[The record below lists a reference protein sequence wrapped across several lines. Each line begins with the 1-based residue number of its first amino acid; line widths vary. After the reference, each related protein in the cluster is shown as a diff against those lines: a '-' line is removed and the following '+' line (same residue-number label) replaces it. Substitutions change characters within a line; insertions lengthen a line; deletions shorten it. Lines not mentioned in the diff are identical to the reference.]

1 MVRSVVDG
9 HSRGNSVS
17 VMPKAYRGPS
27 RPAGRAVLASI
38 VTVFLLAA
46 CSSSGSG
53 SSSGTTAT
61 TVSAAQAGLRMNQL
75 QVLGMH
81 NAYHIEP
88 SAADLAKYVA
98 VSPDAA
104 TLAYSHDPLD
114 QQFDHQG
121 IRQVELD
128 ITQDPTGEKF
138 RPKGVVGSKVFHIE
152 AIDEGSTC
160 LTLVECLTVVKTWS
174 DAHQDAIPLGI
185 QLEIKDNGVLTPAQY
200 DSIDAEIRSV
210 FPPDRLITPDDV
222 RGSAPTLEQAV
233 LTTGWPL
240 LDDSRGKVMFV
251 LDNREDEY
259 TAGGHPSLEGRVA
272 FPPSTPG
279 KPDAAFLKENDPSG
293 ANLTRIQDEV
303 RQGYMIR
310 TRADSEVTTPTSG
323 DTTQREA
330 AFASGAQWVS
340 TDYPLPGM
348 AARYNGSTYV
358 AQIPGGTPARCNP
371 INAPAGCESSWF
383 EAVPVSTSGVT
394 PSTG

>member
-1 MVRSVVDG
+1 ML
-9 HSRGNSVS
+9 
-17 VMPKAYRGPS
+17 AL
-27 RPAGRAVLASI
+27 VL
-38 VTVFLLAA
+38 VTGLAA
-46 CSSSGSG
+46 AVAGCSSSGSG
-53 SSSGTTAT
+53 GSSAGGVTAT
-61 TVSAAQAGLRMNQL
+61 TESAAQADLRINQL

-81 NAYHIEP
+81 NAYHVEP
-88 SAADLAKYVA
+88 TPENLAKYIA
-98 VSPDAA
+98 ISAEAA

-114 QQFDHQG
+114 QQFQNQG

-128 ITQDPTGEKF
+128 ITQDPTGQKF

-174 DAHQDAIPLGI
+174 DAHPDAIPIGI
-185 QLEIKDNGVLTPAQY
+185 QLEIKDNNPLTPAQF

-210 FPPDRLITPDDV
+210 FPPDRLIPPDDV
-222 RGSAPTLEQAV
+222 RGGKPTLESAV
-233 LTTGWPL
+233 LTTGWPRL
-240 LDDSRGKVMFV
+240 ADSRGKVMFV

-279 KPDAAFLKENDPSG
+279 KPDAAFLKENDPTG
-293 ANLTRIQDEV
+293 TNLARIQDEV
-303 RQGYMIR
+303 RKGYMIR

-330 AFASGAQWVS
+330 ALASGAQWVS

-348 AARYNGSTYV
+348 TARYNGSTYV

-371 INAPAGCESSWF
+371 INGPSGCENSWI
-383 EAVPVSTSGVT
+383 ENSPIPPTSPSTSST

>member
-1 MVRSVVDG
+1 MSLKVRA
-9 HSRGNSVS
+9 RRT
-17 VMPKAYRGPS
+17 AW
-27 RPAGRAVLASI
+27 AG
-38 VTVFLLAA
+38 LAA
-46 CSSSGSG
+46 ACLVGAVVGCSSSGTDGASG
-53 SSSGTTAT
+53 GGASAT
-61 TVSAAQAGLRMNQL
+61 TMSPAQADLRINQL

-81 NAYHIEP
+81 NAYHLEP
-88 SAADLAKYVA
+88 SPENLAKYIA
-98 VSPDAA
+98 VSADAA

-114 QQFDHQG
+114 QQFQSQG

-128 ITQDPTGEKF
+128 ITQDPTGQKF

-152 AIDEGSTC
+152 SIDEGSTC

-174 DAHQDAIPLGI
+174 DAHQDAIPLGV
-185 QLEIKDNGVLTPAQY
+185 QLEIKDNNPLTPAQF

-222 RGSAPTLEQAV
+222 RGDKPTLESAV
-233 LTTGWPL
+233 LTTGWPRL
-240 LDDSRGKVMFV
+240 EDSRGKVMFV

-272 FPPSTPG
+272 FAPSTPG

-293 ANLTRIQDEV
+293 ANLARIQDEV
-303 RQGYMIR
+303 RKGYLIR

-330 AFASGAQWVS
+330 ALASGAQWVS

-371 INAPAGCESSWF
+371 INGPAGCENSWIETSPIPTPTAGSST
-383 EAVPVSTSGVT
+383 P

>member
-1 MVRSVVDG
+1 MALKVHARRTAWAGLVAACLVGVVVG
-9 HSRGNSVS
+9 
-17 VMPKAYRGPS
+17 
-27 RPAGRAVLASI
+27 
-38 VTVFLLAA
+38 
-46 CSSSGSG
+46 CSSSGTNGASG
-53 SSSGTTAT
+53 GGASVTTM
-61 TVSAAQAGLRMNQL
+61 SPAQADLRINQL

-81 NAYHIEP
+81 NAYHVEP
-88 SAADLAKYVA
+88 TPENLAKYIA
-98 VSPDAA
+98 VSAEAA

-114 QQFDHQG
+114 QQFQNQG

-128 ITQDPTGEKF
+128 ITQDPTGQKF

-174 DAHQDAIPLGI
+174 DANQDAIPLGV
-185 QLEIKDNGVLTPAQY
+185 QLEIKDNNPLTPAQF

-222 RGSAPTLEQAV
+222 RGDKPTLESAV
-233 LTTGWPL
+233 LTTGWPRL
-240 LDDSRGKVMFV
+240 EDSRGKVMFV

-293 ANLTRIQDEV
+293 ANLARIQDEV
-303 RQGYMIR
+303 RKGYLIR

-330 AFASGAQWVS
+330 ALASGAQWVS

-371 INAPAGCESSWF
+371 INGPTGCENSWIETSPIPTPTAGSST
-383 EAVPVSTSGVT
+383 P

>member
-1 MVRSVVDG
+1 ML
-9 HSRGNSVS
+9 
-17 VMPKAYRGPS
+17 AL
-27 RPAGRAVLASI
+27 VL
-38 VTVFLLAA
+38 VTGLAA
-46 CSSSGSG
+46 AVAGCSSSGSG
-53 SSSGTTAT
+53 GSSAGGVTAT
-61 TVSAAQAGLRMNQL
+61 TESAAQADLRINQL

-81 NAYHIEP
+81 NAYHVEP
-88 SAADLAKYVA
+88 TPENLAKYIA
-98 VSPDAA
+98 ISAEAA

-114 QQFDHQG
+114 QQFQNQG

-128 ITQDPTGEKF
+128 ITQDPTGQKF

-174 DAHQDAIPLGI
+174 DAHPDAIPIGI
-185 QLEIKDNGVLTPAQY
+185 QLEIKDNNPLTPAQF

-222 RGSAPTLEQAV
+222 RGGKPTLESAV
-233 LTTGWPL
+233 LTTGWPRL
-240 LDDSRGKVMFV
+240 ADSRGKVMFV

-279 KPDAAFLKENDPSG
+279 KPDAAFLKENDPTG
-293 ANLTRIQDEV
+293 TNLARIQDEV
-303 RQGYMIR
+303 RKGYMIR

-330 AFASGAQWVS
+330 ALASGAQWVS

-348 AARYNGSTYV
+348 TARYNGSTYV

-371 INAPAGCESSWF
+371 INGPSGCENSWI
-383 EAVPVSTSGVT
+383 ENSPIPPTSPSTSST

>member
-1 MVRSVVDG
+1 VALKVHARRTAWAGLVAACLVGVVVG
-9 HSRGNSVS
+9 
-17 VMPKAYRGPS
+17 
-27 RPAGRAVLASI
+27 
-38 VTVFLLAA
+38 
-46 CSSSGSG
+46 CSSSGTNGASG
-53 SSSGTTAT
+53 GGASVTTM
-61 TVSAAQAGLRMNQL
+61 SPAQADLRINQL

-81 NAYHIEP
+81 NAYHVEP
-88 SAADLAKYVA
+88 TPENLAKYIA
-98 VSPDAA
+98 VSAEAA

-114 QQFDHQG
+114 QQFQNQG

-128 ITQDPTGEKF
+128 ITQDPTGQKF

-174 DAHQDAIPLGI
+174 DANQDAIPLGV
-185 QLEIKDNGVLTPAQY
+185 QLEIKDNNPLTPAQF

-222 RGSAPTLEQAV
+222 RGDKPTLESAV
-233 LTTGWPL
+233 LTTGWPRL
-240 LDDSRGKVMFV
+240 EDSRGKVMFV

-293 ANLTRIQDEV
+293 ANLARIQDEV
-303 RQGYMIR
+303 RKGYLIR

-330 AFASGAQWVS
+330 ALASGAQWVS

-371 INAPAGCESSWF
+371 INGPTGCENSWIETSPIPTPTAGSST
-383 EAVPVSTSGVT
+383 P

>member
-1 MVRSVVDG
+1 MVAVIAFGLGAAVVG
-9 HSRGNSVS
+9 
-17 VMPKAYRGPS
+17 
-27 RPAGRAVLASI
+27 
-38 VTVFLLAA
+38 

-53 SSSGTTAT
+53 SAGGTTAT
-61 TVSAAQAGLRMNQL
+61 TESAAQADLRINQL

-81 NAYHIEP
+81 NAYHVEP
-88 SAADLAKYVA
+88 TPENLAKYIA
-98 VSPDAA
+98 ISPDAA
-104 TLAYSHDPLD
+104 TLAYSHDPLP
-114 QQFDHQG
+114 QQFDNQG

-128 ITQDPTGEKF
+128 ITQDPTGQKF

-174 DAHQDAIPLGI
+174 DAHQDAIPIGI
-185 QLEIKDNGVLTPAQY
+185 QLEIKDNNPLTPAQF

-210 FPPDRLITPDDV
+210 FPPERLITPDDV
-222 RGSAPTLEQAV
+222 RGGQPTLEAAV
-233 LTTGWPL
+233 LSTGWPRL
-240 LDDSRGKVMFV
+240 ADSRGKVMFV

-259 TAGGHPSLEGRVA
+259 TAGGHTTLEGRVA

-279 KPDAAFLKENDPSG
+279 KPDAAFLKENDPVG
-293 ANLTRIQDEV
+293 PNLARIQDEV
-303 RQGYMIR
+303 RKGYMIR

-330 AFASGAQWVS
+330 ALASGAQWVS

-371 INAPAGCESSWF
+371 VNAPAGCESSWF
-383 EAVPVSTSGVT
+383 EDSPIPVPSPSTSST
-394 PSTG
+394 PTTG